1 VRSPSI
7 VGAGAGAA
15 ASSAGAGAGAAAAS
29 AIASHVTS
37 LAKQVGTIAESA
49 SAHTSAPVIV
59 FVVIVIVFVR
69 VVVGASSRRRRK
81 VTSARVRGVET
92 TRENDSHETPVEVAA
107 EKKT

>member
-1 VRSPSI
+1 MMAHKSRKFHGNIHRRGLVDSGSAKKKDFS
-7 VGAGAGAA
+7 VG
-15 ASSAGAGAGAAAAS
+15 
-29 AIASHVTS
+29 
-37 LAKQVGTIAESA
+37 
-49 SAHTSAPVIV
+49 PVMLGFFV
-59 FVVIVIVFVR
+59 FVVIVIVV